1 MFALIYGDSGGS
13 SDLRRPRQPM
23 MFSPSCREML
33 EAARLVP
40 ADAVAFDDE
49 LSVTPANLALSVE
62 ELTAMKEEVEQVA
75 AAQPWANHRNWMGK
89 AIERAIAAKAGRL

>member
-1 MFALIYGDSGGS
+1 
-13 SDLRRPRQPM
+13 

-40 ADAVAFDDE
+40 ADAIAFNDE
-49 LSVTPANLALSVE
+49 MSVTPANLALSVD

-75 AAQPWANHRNWMGK
+75 AAQPWANHRDWMGK